1 MAAPYA
7 LPTPVGHDRVMA
19 ADPWQRVRDLPLRS
33 YRPRPRVVLPEHVP
47 QRGCVP
53 VVDAHNHL
61 GRWLSPGWMTPDLPE
76 LLALMDDCGVEH
88 VVNLDGLWAEQLEA
102 NLARYDRA
110 HPRRFSTFCHV
121 EWARL
126 GQGEADESVPAL
138 IAQLEDSARRGAR
151 GVKVWKDLG
160 LHVRD
165 QRGELVLPD
174 DERVATVLRR
184 AGELG
189 LVVLIHT
196 ADPVAFFDPL
206 DESNERLDEL
216 AGMPEWWFGD
226 TERFPSF
233 ETLMGSLDRLLAQI
247 PRTTVIGAHVG
258 CHAENLSAVS
268 AMLQRHP
275 HFHVDLGGRFAEIGR
290 QPRAFAALVAE
301 HPTRV
306 LFGTDAFPATA
317 SAYRTA
323 YRFLETTDEHF
334 AYSPEDD
341 IPPQGRWAI
350 SGAGLPR
357 DLLEALYRGNA
368 VRVLGLT

>member
-1 MAAPYA
+1 
-7 LPTPVGHDRVMA
+7 MA

-47 QRGCVP
+47 QRACVP

-61 GRWLSPGWMTPDLPE
+61 GRWLSPDWMTPDLPA
-76 LLALMDDCGVEH
+76 LLTLLDDCGVEH
-88 VVNLDGLWAEQLEA
+88 VVNLDGLWGEQLEA

-110 HPRRFSTFCHV
+110 HPRRFTTFCHV
-121 EWARL
+121 EWPRL
-126 GQGEADESVPAL
+126 GQGDAGESVPAL

-165 QRGELVLPD
+165 ERGELVLPD
-174 DERVATVLRR
+174 DERVAAVLRR

-206 DESNERLDEL
+206 DETNERLDEL

-226 TERFPSF
+226 DERYPRF

-247 PRTTVIGAHVG
+247 PRTTVIGSTSAATPRTWRRCPRCCTATRTSTSIWAAASPRSAASRGLSPTWWPSTRPG
-258 CHAENLSAVS
+258 CCSAPTPS
-268 AMLQRHP
+268 RRPSRPTAPPTGSSRP
-275 HFHVDLGGRFAEIGR
+275 PTSTSPTPPRTTSRRRAAGRS
-290 QPRAFAALVAE
+290 V
-301 HPTRV
+301 V
-306 LFGTDAFPATA
+306 PACPQTCCVP
-317 SAYRTA
+317 ST
-323 YRFLETTDEHF
+323 ETTPP
-334 AYSPEDD
+334 ASSPSSPSV
-341 IPPQGRWAI
+341 IM
-350 SGAGLPR
+350 
-357 DLLEALYRGNA
+357 
-368 VRVLGLT
+368 